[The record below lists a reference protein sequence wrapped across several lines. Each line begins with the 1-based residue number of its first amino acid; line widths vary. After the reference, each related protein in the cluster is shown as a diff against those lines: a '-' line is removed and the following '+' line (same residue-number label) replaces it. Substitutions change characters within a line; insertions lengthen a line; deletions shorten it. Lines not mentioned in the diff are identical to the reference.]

1 MALPAGPG
9 NSNHTLRIFSLVKKN
24 LVIGFLFL
32 IAHVIVADA
41 QESKQNYEIMK
52 LIRQEKFDLILPD
65 ALRDNNVDMWI
76 HVVESGRMD
85 PLALDLG
92 GWTEYRVWEPVCYYI
107 FTDRGGDRIERIILG
122 GEDVDGFYDIEGS
135 SHDLLKIVE
144 ERNPDTIAVNMS
156 ESLGIANGLSHT
168 SYLRLAKVLGSRFTE
183 RLVSAENV
191 ITDFRVRRVQ
201 REVAAF
207 AHILEIQR
215 QVMEAA
221 LKRIEPGISTP
232 EDIGWWAADELLAQG
247 IGPSYQA
254 ATLFLPYMPFT
265 YKPEETA
272 DGVFERGAFIMWDM
286 GIGHLNFGTD
296 IKRYAYVLKD
306 DETDVP
312 KGLKRAWKRGQQARD
327 ILKRTIKVGR
337 SAGETHDAIVEAL
350 ESAGFVSTPSDDR
363 TSQYSDLMKGLG
375 DSDKF
380 GFSVDLHTTGN
391 TSVGDAAAGAQIA
404 PWRSDRAHLMVQP
417 NHIFAFEFEF
427 NAWIPEWKKRVSIN
441 FEDNAI
447 VTHNGVEYL
456 SPINEDI
463 IIIR

>member
-9 NSNHTLRIFSLVKKN
+9 HPHHTLRDIPLVKKT
-24 LVIGFLFL
+24 FLFAVL
-32 IAHVIVADA
+32 LLFAHVNVANA
-41 QESKQNYEIMK
+41 QESKRNYEIMK
-52 LIRQEKFDLILPD
+52 LIRQEKFDLVLPG

-92 GWTEYRVWEPVCYYI
+92 GWTEYRAWEPVCYYI
-107 FTDRGGDRIERIILG
+107 FVDRDGDRIERIILG

-144 ERNPDTIAVNMS
+144 ERNPDTIAINMS

-168 SYLRLAKVLGSRFTE
+168 SYLRLAKVLGSKFTD

-201 REVAAF
+201 REIAAF

-221 LKRIEPGISTP
+221 LKKIEPGISTP

-265 YKPEETA
+265 YMPKETA

-286 GIGHLNFGTD
+286 GVGHLNLGTD

-306 DETDVP
+306 DEKEIP
-312 KGLKRAWKRGQQARD
+312 KGLKRAWENGKRARD
-327 ILKRTIKVGR
+327 VLKRTIKVGR
-337 SAGETHDAIVEAL
+337 TAGETHDAIVEAL
-350 ESAGFVSTPSDDR
+350 EAAGFVSTPSDDR
-363 TSQYSDLMKGLG
+363 TSQYRDLMKKLG

-391 TSVGDAAAGAQIA
+391 MSVGDAAAGAQIA

-427 NAWIPEWKKRVSIN
+427 NAWIPEWRQRVSIN

-456 SPINEDI
+456 SPINEEI
-463 IIIR
+463 IIVH

>member
-1 MALPAGPG
+1 MALPARPG
-9 NSNHTLRIFSLVKKN
+9 HPNHTLRNIFPVKKN
-24 LVIGFLFL
+24 LLIAFLFL
-32 IAHVIVADA
+32 LAHVIVANA

-52 LIRQEKFDLILPD
+52 LIRQEKFDLILPG

-92 GWTEYRVWEPVCYYI
+92 GWTEYRLWEPVCYYI

-122 GEDVDGFYDIEGS
+122 GEDLDGFYDIEGS
-135 SHDLLKIVE
+135 SHDLLRIVE

-156 ESLGIANGLSHT
+156 DSLGIANGLSHT
-168 SYLRLAKVLGSRFTE
+168 SYLRLVKELGSPYTE

-221 LKRIEPGISTP
+221 LRRIEPGVSLP

-254 ATLFLPYMPFT
+254 ANLFLPYMPFS
-265 YKPEETA
+265 YLPEETA
-272 DGVFERGAFIMWDM
+272 SGVFNRGAFIMWDM
-286 GIGHLNFGTD
+286 GVGHLNLGTD

-306 DETDVP
+306 DETDIP
-312 KGLKRAWKRGQQARD
+312 QGLRRAWESGQRARE
-327 ILKRTIKVGR
+327 ILKKTIKVGR
-337 SAGETHDAIVEAL
+337 TAGETHAAIVEAL

-363 TSQYSDLMKGLG
+363 TSQYRDLMKSLG

-380 GFSVDLHTTGN
+380 GFSVDMHTTGN

-404 PWRSDRAHLMVQP
+404 PWRSDRAHLVIQP
-417 NHIFAFEFEF
+417 MHIFAFEFEL
-427 NAWIPEWKKRVSIN
+427 NAWIPEWNKRVSIN

>member
-1 MALPAGPG
+1 M
-9 NSNHTLRIFSLVKKN
+9 KK
-24 LVIGFLFL
+24 IL
-32 IAHVIVADA
+32 IAALLFMVAPVVVVDA

-52 LIRQEKFDLILPD
+52 LIRQEKFDLILPG
-65 ALRDNNVDMWI
+65 ALRDNKVDMWI

-122 GEDVDGFYDIEGS
+122 GEDLDGFYDIEGS
-135 SHDLLKIVE
+135 SHDLLRIVE
-144 ERNPDTIAVNMS
+144 ERNPNTIAINMS

-168 SYLRLAKVLGSRFTE
+168 SYLRMVNALGTQYTE

-201 REVAAF
+201 REIVAF
-207 AHILEIQR
+207 ADILEIQR

-232 EDIGWWAADELLAQG
+232 LDIGWWAADELLAQG

-254 ATLFLPYMPFT
+254 ANLFLPYVPFSYLPT
-265 YKPEETA
+265 ETD
-272 DGVFERGAFIMWDM
+272 DGVFNRGTFIMWDM
-286 GIGHLNFGTD
+286 GVGHLNFGTD

-312 KGLKRAWKRGQQARD
+312 EGLKRAWERGQHARE

-337 SAGETHDAIVEAL
+337 TAGETHDAIVEAM
-350 ESAGFVSTPSDDR
+350 EAAGFVSTPSDDR
-363 TSQYSDLMKGLG
+363 TSQYRDLMKRLG

-380 GFSVDLHTTGN
+380 GFSVDMHTTGN
-391 TSVGDAAAGAQIA
+391 TSVGDAATGAQMA
-404 PWRSDRAHLMVQP
+404 PWRSDRAHLMIQP

-463 IIIR
+463 IVIR

>member
-9 NSNHTLRIFSLVKKN
+9 HPNHTLRIFSLVKKN
-24 LVIGFLFL
+24 LLIAFLFL
-32 IAHVIVADA
+32 FALVTVAGA

-52 LIRQEKFDLILPD
+52 LIRQEKFDLILPG

-92 GWTEYRVWEPVCYYI
+92 GWTEYRAWEPVCYYI

-122 GEDVDGFYDIEGS
+122 GEDLGGFYDIEGS
-135 SHDLLKIVE
+135 SHDLLKIVV
-144 ERNPDTIAVNMS
+144 ERNPDTIAINMS

-168 SYLRLAKVLGSRFTE
+168 SYLRLVESLGSRFSE

-221 LKRIEPGISTP
+221 LKRIEPGVSTP

-247 IGPSYQA
+247 IGPAYQA
-254 ATLFLPYMPFT
+254 ANLFLPYMPFT
-265 YKPEETA
+265 YMPRETA
-272 DGVFERGAFIMWDM
+272 DGVFNRGAFIMWDM
-286 GIGHLNFGTD
+286 GVGHLNFGTD
-296 IKRYAYVLKD
+296 IKRYAYVLND
-306 DETDVP
+306 DETDIP
-312 KGLKRAWKRGQQARD
+312 EGLKRAWEHGQQARD
-327 ILKRTIKVGR
+327 ILKKTIKVGR
-337 SAGETHDAIVEAL
+337 TAGETHDAIVEAM
-350 ESAGFVSTPSDDR
+350 ESAGFISTPSDDR
-363 TSQYSDLMKGLG
+363 TSQYRDLMKGLG

-380 GFSVDLHTTGN
+380 GFSVDMHTTGN
-391 TSVGDAAAGAQIA
+391 TSVGDAATGAQFA

-417 NHIFAFEFEF
+417 MHIFAFEFEF

-463 IIIR
+463 IVIR